1 MLLTDISSVSFDFFF
16 LKKPVIFWTLDK
28 DDSILDANDKAK
40 ISSSSE
46 RIKDTL
52 FNLFEQE
59 EDVLKTIDFYIENEF
74 ILEKEKIEKTNIFF
88 KNRENICEALHTEI
102 EIA

>member
-28 DDSILDANDKAK
+28 DDNVLDPLDKEK
-40 ISSSSE
+40 IHSSSE
-46 RIKDTL
+46 RISKTL
-52 FNLFEQE
+52 FNLFDNE
-59 EDVLKTIDFYIENEF
+59 EDVIKTIDFYINNEF
-74 ILEKEKIEKTNIFF
+74 VLEEQNVEKTNRFF
-88 KNRENICEALHTEI
+88 KNRTNICDALYTEI